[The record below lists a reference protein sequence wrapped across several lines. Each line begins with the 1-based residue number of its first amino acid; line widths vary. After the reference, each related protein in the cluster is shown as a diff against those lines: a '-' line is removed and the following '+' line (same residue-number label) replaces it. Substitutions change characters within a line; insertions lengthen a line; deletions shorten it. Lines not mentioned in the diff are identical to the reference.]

1 MTSLSSLP
9 GGEAFFVSMAP
20 MSRPQ
25 LCATV
30 TAETTAELRARR
42 DEASS
47 ADGADLVEL
56 RLDTV
61 RDLDLEGALAGRTR
75 PVLVTCRPTWEGGQ
89 FTGAEDERRAILC
102 RALELGADWVDLEWR
117 GGFEALIAKRQGR
130 NIVLSMHDFEG
141 TPEDLEARYRAMRGT
156 GAEVVKMAVRSRS
169 ARDVVRLLR
178 LGRAGRGELLVLVG
192 MGPTGV
198 PTRLLPGHFGSC
210 WTYAGEAVAPG
221 QVSLS
226 EMVHRY
232 RFRRTSAST
241 AVYGVA
247 GAPVGHSLSPS
258 MHNAAFEAAGLDAV
272 YVPFEATDAD
282 DLMALADGLG
292 VAGLS
297 VTAPFKESILDH
309 VREVDALGR
318 RVGAVNTVRADQG
331 GWIGLNTD
339 VPGFLA
345 PLDGRG
351 DLSKVRSTVL
361 GAGGAARAVAVAL
374 GSRGAAVTVCARR
387 PDRAAVVAD
396 LVDGAV
402 GTLPPPPG
410 SWDLLVNTT
419 PVGTSPRVTRT
430 PVPAASLRGGSTV
443 YDLVYNPGRTR
454 LLREALSAG
463 CEAIGG
469 LDMLVAQAVRQ
480 FEWWSGARPSAELL
494 RAAALAAL
502 ADQGEAE
509 SA

>member
-1 MTSLSSLP
+1 
-9 GGEAFFVSMAP
+9 

-30 TAETTAELRARR
+30 TAETTVELRARR
-42 DEASS
+42 DEASC

-75 PVLVTCRPTWEGGQ
+75 PVLVTCRPAWEGGQ
-89 FTGAEDERRAILC
+89 FTGAEDERRAILR

-117 GGFEALIAKRQGR
+117 GGFEALIAERQGR
-130 NIVLSMHDFEG
+130 NVVLSTHDFER
-141 TPEDLEARYRAMRGT
+141 TPDDLEARYRAMRGT
-156 GAEVVKMAVRSRS
+156 GAAVVKMAVRSRS
-169 ARDVVRLLR
+169 AGDVVRLLR
-178 LGRAGRGELLVLVG
+178 LGRAGRGERLVLVG
-192 MGPTGV
+192 MGPAGV

-221 QVSLS
+221 QVCLS

-232 RFRRTSAST
+232 RVRRTSAST

-247 GAPVGHSLSPS
+247 GAPVGHSLSPP

-282 DLMALADGLG
+282 DLMGLADGLG

-297 VTAPFKESILDH
+297 VTAPFKESILEH

-318 RVGAVNTVRADQG
+318 QVGAVNTVRADQE

-345 PLDGRG
+345 PLDARG
-351 DLSKVRSTVL
+351 DLSEVRSTVL

-387 PDRAAVVAD
+387 PDRAAVVAG

-419 PVGTSPRVTRT
+419 PLGTAPRVTRT
-430 PVPAASLRGGSTV
+430 PVPAESLRGGSTV

-454 LLREALSAG
+454 LLREAMAAG

-480 FEWWSGARPSAELL
+480 FEWWSGARPSADLL